1 MCSRPVDI
9 GGGVLKSNRTRDCAV
24 KRSVLVVGGAGYIGS
39 HMLLALQ
46 AAGYAAVV
54 FDNLSRGYADAVG
67 SLPLVT
73 GDLYSSDDIEACFAV
88 HDFEL
93 VMHFAGLAY
102 VGESMANPQLYYQN
116 NVVGTHHLL
125 AAMRRNGVKR
135 LVFSSSCATY
145 GEPEC
150 VPIPEAHP
158 QRPINPYG
166 RSKLIIEQMLAD
178 YANAYGLQSIS
189 LRYFNA
195 AGCDPMGRA
204 RERHEPE
211 THLIPLVLAEALRI
225 RQGGNPAESPL
236 KVFGTDF
243 LTRDGSC
250 VRDYIHVTD
259 LCHAHLLAAER
270 LLADKTTGAE
280 FYNLANGA
288 GYTVLEVI
296 DVCRKVTG
304 LPIGYKVAPRRP
316 GDPAVLVG
324 DATLARDVLGWE
336 VERAR
341 LEEIITTAWVA
352 ALQGDQE

>member
-1 MCSRPVDI
+1 
-9 GGGVLKSNRTRDCAV
+9 V

-39 HMLLALQ
+39 HMLIALQ
-46 AAGYAAVV
+46 DAGYAVVV
-54 FDNLSRGYADAVG
+54 FDNLSRGFADAVG
-67 SLPLVT
+67 LVPLVT
-73 GDLYSSDDIEACFAV
+73 GDLRSPADMEICFASQNF
-88 HDFEL
+88 DL
-93 VMHFAGLAY
+93 VMHFAALAY
-102 VGESMANPQLYYQN
+102 VGESVAEPELYYQN
-116 NVVGTHHLL
+116 NVTGTLNLL
-125 AAMRRNGVKR
+125 SAMRRYGVNR

-150 VPIPEAHP
+150 IPIPDMHP

-166 RSKLIIEQMLAD
+166 RSKLIIEQTLAD

-195 AGCDPMGRA
+195 AGCDPQSRT

-225 RQGGNPAESPL
+225 KQGGNPAETNLS
-236 KVFGTDF
+236 VFGMDF
-243 LTRDGSC
+243 PTKDGSC

-270 LLADKTTGAE
+270 LFAGKTTGAE

-296 DVCRKVTG
+296 DACRKVTG
-304 LPIGYKVAPRRP
+304 MPITCEVAPRRP

-324 DATLARDVLGWE
+324 DATHAQEVLGWQ
-336 VERAR
+336 VEHDR
-341 LEEIITTAWVA
+341 LEEIITTAWTAV
-352 ALQGDQE
+352 LQSSQD